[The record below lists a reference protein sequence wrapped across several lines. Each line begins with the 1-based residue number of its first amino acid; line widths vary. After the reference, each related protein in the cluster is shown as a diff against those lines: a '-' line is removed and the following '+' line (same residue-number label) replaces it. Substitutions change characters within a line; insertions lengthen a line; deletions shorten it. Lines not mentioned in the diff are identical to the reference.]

1 MSLQYRKKELSYK
14 VDVLHADKHEH
25 LLQVDVFFDG
35 FGQACRNY
43 LGKFAVLLRHL
54 KKEDSNE
61 VGDLTVLASLLLKFT
76 LRFHLTYTTF
86 KIYYTSNVFKIQT
99 VTYPEFFWADR
110 YHPVVPPPL
119 FRHPGWQKF
128 LNLVPPDALKM
139 HSLSVPVLRFLCK
152 TFSKLLKLNNETL
165 FSVDVLKKIA
175 SKLVSRAPKR
185 PGYITGR
192 A

>member
-76 LRFHLTYTTF
+76 LRVHLTYTTF

-110 YHPVVPPPL
+110 YHPVVPPPRFL
-119 FRHPGWQKF
+119 HPGWQKF

-139 HSLSVPVLRFLCK
+139 HALFVPVLRFPCK
-152 TFSKLLKLNNETL
+152 TFSKSLKLNNKTL
-165 FSVDVLKKIA
+165 FSVDV
-175 SKLVSRAPKR
+175 
-185 PGYITGR
+185 
-192 A
+192 